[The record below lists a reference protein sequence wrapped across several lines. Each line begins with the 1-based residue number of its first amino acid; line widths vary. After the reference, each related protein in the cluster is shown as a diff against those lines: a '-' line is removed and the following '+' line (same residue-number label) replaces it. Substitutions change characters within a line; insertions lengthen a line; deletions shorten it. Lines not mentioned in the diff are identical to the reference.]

1 MTDRRRGSTSRASL
15 TSVEEGMGAHQA
27 RDDHALMAAM
37 AEADRSALGELYDR
51 HAPRLLAIC
60 NRLLRDRSEAE
71 DVLVE
76 VFWEVWDRARRYE
89 PERGSPLTYLA
100 TVARS
105 RALDRLRRRR
115 HEARALAATQSWVAL
130 AQDSSGSAEAR
141 GPLANTLAQEQRRRV
156 RLALDTLAPT
166 QRQVVELS
174 FLDGLSH
181 QEIAERLGAPLGS
194 VKTWIRKGLLHLRDV
209 LRLQY
214 GEGETA

>member
-1 MTDRRRGSTSRASL
+1 MAAD
-15 TSVEEGMGAHQA
+15 QA
-27 RDDHALMAAM
+27 RDDRALMVAM
-37 AEADRSALGELYDR
+37 AASDRSALGELYDR

-60 NRLLRDRSEAE
+60 TRLLRDRGEAE

-76 VFWEVWDRARRYE
+76 VFWEVWERAQRYE
-89 PERGSPLTYLA
+89 SARGSPLTYLA

-115 HEARALAATQSWVAL
+115 HEARAQAATQSWARL
-130 AQDSSGSAEAR
+130 TPDAPAPSEAQ
-141 GPLANTLAQEQRRRV
+141 GPLADALAKEERRRV

-181 QEIAERLGAPLGS
+181 QEIADRLGAPLGS
-194 VKTWIRKGLLHLRDV
+194 VKTSIRKGLLHLRDV
-209 LRLQY
+209 LRVQY
-214 GEGETA
+214 GEGEPA

>member
-1 MTDRRRGSTSRASL
+1 MAAD
-15 TSVEEGMGAHQA
+15 QA
-27 RDDHALMAAM
+27 RDDLALMAAM
-37 AEADRSALGELYDR
+37 ATSDRSALGELYDR
-51 HAPRLLAIC
+51 HASRLLALC
-60 NRLLRDRSEAE
+60 TRLLRDRGEAE

-76 VFWEVWDRARRYE
+76 VFWEIWERARRYE
-89 PERGSPLTYLA
+89 SSRGSPLTYLV

-115 HEARALAATQSWVAL
+115 HEAQVQAATQSWAAPLPDRL
-130 AQDSSGSAEAR
+130 ASSHAQ
-141 GPLANTLAQEQRRRV
+141 GPLADALAKEERKRV

-181 QEIAERLGAPLGS
+181 QEIADRLGAPLGS

-209 LRLQY
+209 LRVQY

>member
-1 MTDRRRGSTSRASL
+1 
-15 TSVEEGMGAHQA
+15 MGARQA
-27 RDDHALMAAM
+27 RDDQALMAAM
-37 AEADRSALGELYDR
+37 AAADRSALEEIYDR

-60 NRLLRDRSEAE
+60 IRLLRDRSEAE

-76 VFWEVWDRARRYE
+76 VFWEIWDRARRYE
-89 PERGSPLTYLA
+89 GARGSPLAYLA

-105 RALDRLRRRR
+105 RSLDRLRRRR
-115 HEARALAATQSWVAL
+115 QEARVRAATQSWA
-130 AQDSSGSAEAR
+130 APDSTGSAEAR
-141 GPLANTLAQEQRRRV
+141 GPLADTLAQEQRRRV
-156 RLALDTLAPT
+156 RIALDALSPV

>member
-1 MTDRRRGSTSRASL
+1 
-15 TSVEEGMGAHQA
+15 MGARQA
-27 RDDHALMAAM
+27 RDDQALMAAM
-37 AEADRSALGELYDR
+37 AAADRSALGELYDR
-51 HAPRLLAIC
+51 YAPRLLAIC
-60 NRLLRDRSEAE
+60 LRLLRDRSEAE

-76 VFWEVWDRARRYE
+76 VFWEIWERARRYE
-89 PERGSPLTYLA
+89 PRRASPLTYLT

-105 RALDRLRRRR
+105 RALDRLRRHR
-115 HEARALAATQSWVAL
+115 HEARALAATQSWAAL
-130 AQDSSGSAEAR
+130 AQDCAPEAR
-141 GPLANTLAQEQRRRV
+141 GPLADTLAQEQRRRV

>member
-1 MTDRRRGSTSRASL
+1 
-15 TSVEEGMGAHQA
+15 MGARQA
-27 RDDHALMAAM
+27 RDDQALMAAM
-37 AEADRSALGELYDR
+37 AAADSSALEEIYDR

-60 NRLLRDRSEAE
+60 IRLLRDRSEAE

-76 VFWEVWDRARRYE
+76 VFWEIWERARRYE
-89 PERGSPLTYLA
+89 RARGSPLAYLA

-105 RALDRLRRRR
+105 RSLDRLRRRR
-115 HEARALAATQSWVAL
+115 QEARVRVATQSWA
-130 AQDSSGSAEAR
+130 APDSTGSAEAR
-141 GPLANTLAQEQRRRV
+141 GPLADALAQEQRRRV
-156 RLALDTLAPT
+156 RVALDALSPV

>member
-1 MTDRRRGSTSRASL
+1 
-15 TSVEEGMGAHQA
+15 MGARQA
-27 RDDHALMAAM
+27 RDDQALMAAM
-37 AEADRSALGELYDR
+37 AAADSSALEEIYDR

-60 NRLLRDRSEAE
+60 IRLLRDRSEAE
-71 DVLVE
+71 DLLVE
-76 VFWEVWDRARRYE
+76 VYSAIWERARRYE
-89 PERGSPLTYLA
+89 GARGSPLAYLA

-105 RALDRLRRRR
+105 RSLDRLRRRR
-115 HEARALAATQSWVAL
+115 QEARVRAATQSWA
-130 AQDSSGSAEAR
+130 APDSTGSAEAR
-141 GPLANTLAQEQRRRV
+141 GPLADALAQEQRRRV
-156 RLALDTLAPT
+156 RIALDALSPV

>member
-1 MTDRRRGSTSRASL
+1 
-15 TSVEEGMGAHQA
+15 MGAHQA
-27 RDDHALMAAM
+27 RDDQALMTAM
-37 AEADRSALGELYDR
+37 AAADRSALGELYDR

-60 NRLLRDRSEAE
+60 LRLLRDRSEAE

-76 VFWEVWDRARRYE
+76 VFWEIWERAGRYE
-89 PERGSPLTYLA
+89 PRRASPLTYLA

-115 HEARALAATQSWVAL
+115 HEARALAATQSWAAL
-130 AQDSSGSAEAR
+130 AQDCSREVL
-141 GPLANTLAQEQRRRV
+141 GPLADTLAQEQRRRV
-156 RLALDTLAPT
+156 RLALDALAPT

>member
-1 MTDRRRGSTSRASL
+1 M
-15 TSVEEGMGAHQA
+15 VAHQA
-27 RDDHALMAAM
+27 RDDQVLMAAM
-37 AEADRSALGELYDR
+37 AAADRSALGELYDR

-60 NRLLRDRSEAE
+60 IRLLRDRSEAE

-76 VFWEVWDRARRYE
+76 VFWEIWERARRYE
-89 PERGSPLTYLA
+89 PGRASPLTYLA

-115 HEARALAATQSWVAL
+115 HEALIRAAAQSWAALAP
-130 AQDSSGSAEAR
+130 DFSGSVAEQ
-141 GPLANTLAQEQRRRV
+141 GPLADTLAQEQRRRV

-166 QRQVVELS
+166 QREVVELS

-181 QEIAERLGAPLGS
+181 QEIADRLGAPLGS
-194 VKTWIRKGLLHLRDV
+194 VKTWIRKGLLHLRDI